1 MKKKCLFG
9 IGLTALLAGCSM
21 TPEKYRNRINQY
33 IASDNYQACIQLSAE
48 FIAKNPNN
56 GEGYFY
62 QGACYR
68 LKGEY
73 AKSIPELKRALQMG
87 LSPKQTDQAYRGI
100 AFASK
105 NLGQYDPCLEYL
117 NKAAASPGFDL
128 WEDRGECYYKKEM
141 FDKAIEDF
149 GRAIVNDPKDR
160 LAYFYRGMAH
170 EAQKNYAG
178 AVSDLKEAKR
188 LGILMK
194 DGVNLEQE
202 ISKLQKLAPQGGDG
216 TTLQNLIQELEENP

>member
-1 MKKKCLFG
+1 MKNQCLFILG
-9 IGLTALLAGCSM
+9 WTTLLAGCAM
-21 TPEKYRNRINQY
+21 TSEKYRNRINQY
-33 IASDNYQACIQLSAE
+33 IASDNYQACVQLSSE

-73 AKSIPELKRALQMG
+73 SKSIPELKRAVQLG

-105 NLGQYDPCLEYL
+105 HLGQYDQCLEYL
-117 NKAAASPGFDL
+117 NKAAGAPNFDL

-141 FDKAIEDF
+141 YEEAVQDF
-149 GRAIVNDPKDR
+149 SRAIANDPKDR
-160 LAYFYRGMAH
+160 LAYFYRAMSYK
-170 EAQKNYAG
+170 AQKNYA
-178 AVSDLKEAKR
+178 AAAADFKEARR
-188 LGILMK
+188 LGVIMK

-202 ISKLQKLAPQGGDG
+202 ISKLQKLAPQGESG
-216 TTLQNLIQELEENP
+216 TTFQNLIQELEENP